1 MTGFAEDDP
10 PPPDGPGPTGSD
22 SPPAGVRQGHLEVP
36 RSARFAW
43 LGRPGD
49 RVEDV
54 WVVCHGHRQLAARF
68 LRRFLP
74 LRDDR
79 RLLVAPEAL
88 NRFYLS
94 QAGSHGP
101 GSAVGATWM
110 TREDRRWEIRD
121 YVRYLD
127 RVGDR
132 VLGELDRRSVRL
144 RALGFSQGAA
154 TAARWAV
161 YGRTAVD
168 ELILWSGGLPPDLEL
183 GRWAGRIGDLRVT
196 LVRGE
201 QDDLLSPDDLD
212 ETAERLRSH
221 DLSFRRL
228 SHPGGHELDAAT
240 LDRIASGGSEA
251 AG

>member
-1 MTGFAEDDP
+1 VTGLDEEGPGA
-10 PPPDGPGPTGSD
+10 PDGPGATGSD
-22 SPPAGVRQGHLEVP
+22 PTPPGIEAGHLEVP

-43 LGRPGD
+43 LGRPSAAV
-49 RVEDV
+49 RDV
-54 WVVCHGHRQLAARF
+54 WLVCHGHRQLAARF

-74 LRDDR
+74 LRTDS

-88 NRFYLS
+88 NRFYLA

-101 GSAVGATWM
+101 DSAVGATWM

-127 RVGDR
+127 RLADR
-132 VLGELDRRSVRL
+132 VFGAVDRGRIRL

-154 TAARWAV
+154 TAARWTA

-168 ELILWSGGLPPDLEL
+168 ELILWSGGLPPDLDL
-183 GRWAGRIGDLRVT
+183 DRWSGRVGDTRIT

-201 QDDLLSPDDLD
+201 QDDLLSPEAMD
-212 ETAERLRSH
+212 ETEERLRAR
-221 DLSFRRL
+221 DLPYRRL
-228 SHPGGHELDAAT
+228 THPGGHELDAGT
-240 LDRIASGGSEA
+240 LDRIASDGG
-251 AG
+251 

>member
-1 MTGFAEDDP
+1 MSDLGQGGPVA
-10 PPPDGPGPTGSD
+10 PDGPGPRGSDD
-22 SPPAGVRQGHLEVP
+22 SPPGVSEGHLEVP

-43 LGRPGD
+43 LGTATSAVR
-49 RVEDV
+49 EV
-54 WVVCHGHRQLAARF
+54 WVVCHGHRQLASRF

-74 LRDDR
+74 LRDEA

-94 QAGSHGP
+94 QAGSHGQE
-101 GSAVGATWM
+101 AKVGGTWM

-127 RVGDR
+127 ALAERIFASVDR
-132 VLGELDRRSVRL
+132 SGVRL

-154 TAARWAV
+154 TAARWTA

-168 ELILWSGGLPPDLEL
+168 ELVLWSGGLPPDLDLERWD
-183 GRWAGRIGDLRVT
+183 GRLRDTRIT

-201 QDDLLSPDDLD
+201 QDDLLSPRAMN
-212 ETAERLRSH
+212 ETEERLRSRE
-221 DLSFRRL
+221 LSFRRFT
-228 SHPGGHELDAAT
+228 HPGGHELDAST
-240 LDRIASGGSEA
+240 LRRIASD
-251 AG
+251 

>member
-1 MTGFAEDDP
+1 MSDLADGGPDA
-10 PPPDGPGPTGSD
+10 PDGPGARGSGPA
-22 SPPAGVRQGHLEVP
+22 PPGVRAGHLEVP

-43 LGRPGD
+43 LGTAGPSVR
-49 RVEDV
+49 DV

-68 LRRFLP
+68 LGNFLP
-74 LRDDR
+74 LRSDE

-101 GSAVGATWM
+101 DSAVGGTWM

-127 RVGDR
+127 LLADRIFSAVG
-132 VLGELDRRSVRL
+132 RSSGARL

-154 TAARWAV
+154 TAARWTA
-161 YGRTAVD
+161 YGRAAVD
-168 ELILWSGGLPPDLEL
+168 ELILWSGGIPPDLDL
-183 GRWAGRIGDLRVT
+183 GRWGGRLESVRVT

-201 QDDLLSPDDLD
+201 QDELLAPDAMD
-212 ETAERLRSH
+212 ETEERLRSR
-221 DLSFRRL
+221 DLPFRSL
-228 SHPGGHELDAAT
+228 GHPGGHELHAGT
-240 LDRIASGGSEA
+240 LETIASG
-251 AG
+251 